1 MKKSFLCVVLAVV
14 VITLS
19 FSGCNFS
26 EQEHK
31 TFESCEVGE
40 IYMVSY
46 DVDVFKLN
54 DNFVLNRFPTA
65 KDDIVYKIRN
75 TTESYIFVDSEEYY
89 RGHISKC
96 YCSNK
101 YILLCLENSQQC
113 VLLDCDSKKN
123 IVVYDN
129 IKDVKID
136 YSDFDVV
143 DVHE

>member
-1 MKKSFLCVVLAVV
+1 MKRMVHYISKHR
-14 VITLS
+14 
-19 FSGCNFS
+19 FS
-26 EQEHK
+26 EHEHK

-54 DNFVLNRFPTA
+54 DNFVVNRSPRE

-75 TTESYIFVDSEEYY
+75 TTGIDIFADSDEYY
-89 RGHISKC
+89 RGHIAKC

-113 VLLDCDSKKN
+113 VLLDCNNKK
-123 IVVYDN
+123 I
-129 IKDVKID
+129 
-136 YSDFDVV
+136 
-143 DVHE
+143 